1 MLKVT
6 LKLMAHQEVQITD
19 ISSIGGEK
27 HMRELVG
34 NKWPDLDHAA
44 VKGDA
49 RLHLYLE
56 DGETETLPKDM
67 EDGKTYLFVVKDYVE
82 TQLQ

>member
-6 LKLMAHQEVQITD
+6 LKPMAHQEVQVTD
-19 ISSIGGEK
+19 ISIIGDERNIRK
-27 HMRELVG
+27 QVG

-49 RLHLYLE
+49 RLHFYLE
-56 DGETETLPKDM
+56 DGETEILPKDM
-67 EDGKTYLFVVKDYVE
+67 EDGKTYLFVVKDYVK